1 MDQAKKF
8 KTPINPTFRHCN
20 AHDAPERSR
29 DTCGFLLAAVRL
41 LLQLKKTCSGS
52 SLAP

>member
-8 KTPINPTFRHCN
+8 KTPINPTFRHN
-20 AHDAPERSR
+20 IPHDALESSR

-41 LLQLKKTCSGS
+41 LKKTCCSSSGS
-52 SLAP
+52 SLAA